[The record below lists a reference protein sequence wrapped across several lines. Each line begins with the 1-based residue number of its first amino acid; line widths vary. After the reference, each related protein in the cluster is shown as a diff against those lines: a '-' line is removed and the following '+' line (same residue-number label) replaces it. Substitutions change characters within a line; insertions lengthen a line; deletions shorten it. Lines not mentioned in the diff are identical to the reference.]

1 MWKGQ
6 HYYVFEKYL
15 ATLKD
20 QFRVIS
26 TVEGNVRPGKK
37 LIGKKKQT
45 FTSLAFPVQVVDL
58 LNDLYTC
65 FDEIIDMHDVYKVG
79 NRIQLNRF
87 PCPEVREVGFPLQAQ
102 SRPPAFEDNHKFI
115 FCYNFRSSE
124 DLDFCPSKMILILSR
139 SQECTAR
146 IFCFLLWLVFEP
158 GLASHTPGER
168 NNPYTSD
175 LLKWDIAH
183 KEAKKQVVR
192 QSTS

>member
-6 HYYVFEKYL
+6 HYYAFEKYL

-65 FDEIIDMHDVYKVG
+65 FDEIIDMHDVYKVR

-102 SRPPAFEDNHKFI
+102 SRPPARRQPQIHLLLQFQKKRRSRFLPQQNASHFI
-115 FCYNFRSSE
+115 TLARMYSK
-124 DLDFCPSKMILILSR
+124 DFFFFFFALTGIWTR
-139 SQECTAR
+139 
-146 IFCFLLWLVFEP
+146 P
-158 GLASHTPGER
+158 GLPRAR
-168 NNPYTSD
+168 R
-175 LLKWDIAH
+175 
-183 KEAKKQVVR
+183 AK
-192 QSTS
+192 